1 MIDDRKRAET
11 VASTQKE
18 NGEREAKRSEGEEGK
33 GEEEHMTTTK
43 AGKSVGIHARQAD
56 IRNPTV
62 GSSSLDAE
70 CRILSLFL

>member
-1 MIDDRKRAET
+1 MTVKEPRLSRAHKRRT
-11 VASTQKE
+11 
-18 NGEREAKRSEGEEGK
+18 GREKRSEGEEGK

-43 AGKSVGIHARQAD
+43 AAGKSVGIHAMQAD

-70 CRILSLFL
+70 

>member
-1 MIDDRKRAET
+1 MTVKEPRLSRAHKRRT
-11 VASTQKE
+11 GT
-18 NGEREAKRSEGEEGK
+18 GERSEGEEGR
-33 GEEEHMTTTK
+33 GEEEHMTTTE